1 MPSAMTHSKNPC
13 PLCTSRRPVAAAQRG
28 VTLIELL
35 VGVAI
40 GLMATLV
47 ITQVAVVYEGQKRTT
62 TSGSDAQVNGTLAL
76 QTLQREI
83 QSSGYGL
90 TSSGLLGCTEI
101 RGGYDSTPFV
111 NIFEADEDGA
121 SATGVPMSPVMITD
135 GSGGLA
141 AGGASGVTTSGQP
154 DRLRIL
160 ASNNPNVSLP
170 QRVKNEHTRTD
181 TRFDLDD
188 NTNVGNSVG
197 DLMLSVPPAIDGSW
211 CSLFVFSRLT
221 TKNVDGTDV
230 PSEEIWHEI
239 DSVSGAT
246 WHWNPDATSTVF
258 PTKTSAGAFLI
269 NLGSLKSAQTN
280 LRYRSYEINLDR
292 AALQMRSYNAI
303 TGKVEAAVELFP
315 NIVSL
320 QMTYGID
327 TKATPTNQADT
338 WSNKLPTQ
346 VVGGVTVTQW
356 RRIVAMR
363 LAVVARSAQP
373 EKETVTPS
381 MPQWSPDGVN
391 KSFIPVNLDG
401 RVSNWKNYRYKV
413 FETVVPLRNILW
425 QS

>member
-1 MPSAMTHSKNPC
+1 MSPAMSLSKNSGLPGHR
-13 PLCTSRRPVAAAQRG
+13 LRPAVAAQRG

-47 ITQVAVVYEGQKRTT
+47 ITQVALVYEGQKRTT
-62 TSGSDAQVNGTLAL
+62 TSGSDSQVNGTLAL

-90 TSSGLLGCTEI
+90 TSAGLLGCTEI
-101 RGGYDSTPFV
+101 RGGYDGTPFV
-111 NIFEADEDGA
+111 NIFEAAEDGA
-121 SATGVPMSPVMITD
+121 TATGVPMSPVMITN
-135 GSGGLA
+135 GAGGVA
-141 AGGASGVTTSGQP
+141 AGGASGITTSGQP

-160 ASNNPNVSLP
+160 ASDNPNVSLP

-181 TRFDLDD
+181 NKFDLDD

-197 DLMLSVPPAIDGSW
+197 DLMLAVPPAIDGSW
-211 CSLFVFSRLT
+211 CSLFALSRLT
-221 TKNVDGTDV
+221 TKNVGGTDV

-258 PTKTSAGAFLI
+258 PTKTSAGTFLI

-292 AALQMRSYNAI
+292 AALQVRSYNAV
-303 TGKVEAAVELFP
+303 TGKVEDAVELFP

-327 TKATPTNQADT
+327 SKATPTNQADT
-338 WSNKLPTQ
+338 WSNTPPTQ
-346 VVGGVTVTQW
+346 VVSGVTVTQW
-356 RRIVAMR
+356 RRIVAVR
-363 LAVVARSAQP
+363 IAVVARSAQP
-373 EKETVTPS
+373 EKEQVTPS

-391 KSFIPVNLDG
+391 KSFIPVNLG
-401 RVSNWKNYRYKV
+401 GKVSDWKNYRYKV

-425 QS
+425 QA